1 MKLAL
6 VDTNVV
12 SMLFKRDTR
21 AIAYEEHT
29 RDRFLAISFMTLAE
43 LDEWVII
50 RNWGTSRRAELA
62 MLLQNF
68 TVLFPDRDLC
78 IRWAKVK
85 AEARR
90 IGRPIETADAWI
102 DATALLYGV
111 PLITHN
117 RSDFEAVDGLVVISE
132 S

>member
-21 AIAYEEHT
+21 AVDYETHT
-29 RDRFLAISFMTLAE
+29 DGRMLGISFMTLAE
-43 LDEWVII
+43 LDEWAKV
-50 RNWGTSRRAELA
+50 RNWGAVRRVELAAFLETFSVFYADRELCLIWADIKAKSRR
-62 MLLQNF
+62 Q
-68 TVLFPDRDLC
+68 
-78 IRWAKVK
+78 
-85 AEARR
+85 
-90 IGRPIETADAWI
+90 GRPIETADAWI
-102 DATALLYGV
+102 AATALLYGV

-117 RSDFEAVDGLVVISE
+117 RSDFESVDGLDLISE

>member
-21 AIAYEEHT
+21 AVPYETHT
-29 RDRFLAISFMTLAE
+29 DGRMLLISFMTLAE
-43 LDEWVII
+43 LDEWSIL
-50 RNWGTSRRAELA
+50 RNWGTVRKMQLA
-62 MLLQNF
+62 GFLENF
-68 TVLFPDRDLC
+68 TVLFPDRELC
-78 IRWAKVK
+78 MKWAEVK
-85 AEARR
+85 AESRR
-90 IGRPIETADAWI
+90 RGRPIETADAWI
-102 DATALLYGV
+102 AATALFYGL

-117 RSDFEAVDGLVVISE
+117 RSDFESLDGLEIISE